1 LAFSLFKRLLIFD
14 FCESVLPIWGL
25 ATRGLRLVS
34 ILQQLTIRVED
45 ADLTKGG
52 MAKMTQAV
60 VIDDNK
66 DDLFIA
72 TRILHKLGIEDVL
85 QFSRIPDAVH
95 YLEDIAEDIRP
106 CPGLIVLDLNV
117 GHDSGFEVLR
127 LYKSNPKLQACD
139 IIVWTG
145 SGAVEK
151 ELCEH
156 FGVECVQ
163 KRAGD
168 SSLMKAISS
177 LLKKKKSI
185 HHDSAN
191 DAV

>member
-1 LAFSLFKRLLIFD
+1 MR
-14 FCESVLPIWGL
+14 
-25 ATRGLRLVS
+25 
-34 ILQQLTIRVED
+34 
-45 ADLTKGG
+45 AD
-52 MAKMTQAV
+52 MAKNTQAV

-72 TRILHKLGIEDVL
+72 TRILGRLGIKDVL
-85 QFSRIPDAVH
+85 QFSRIPEAIH
-95 YLEDIAEDIRP
+95 FLEDIAEEVRP
-106 CPGLIVLDLNV
+106 CPDLIVLDLNV

-156 FGVECVQ
+156 FGIECVQ

-168 SSLMKAISS
+168 SSLAKAISD
-177 LLKKKKSI
+177 LLKKKRQI
-185 HHDSAN
+185 
-191 DAV
+191 

>member
-1 LAFSLFKRLLIFD
+1 
-14 FCESVLPIWGL
+14 
-25 ATRGLRLVS
+25 
-34 ILQQLTIRVED
+34 
-45 ADLTKGG
+45 
-52 MAKMTQAV
+52 MTQAV

-85 QFSRIPDAVH
+85 QFSRIPDALH
-95 YLEDIAEDIRP
+95 FLEDIAEDVRP
-106 CPGLIVLDLNV
+106 CPDLIVLDLNV

-127 LYKSNPKLQACD
+127 FYKSIPKLHSCD

-145 SGAVEK
+145 SGSVEK

-163 KRAGD
+163 KKAGD
-168 SSLMKAISS
+168 SSLVKAISI
-177 LLKKKKSI
+177 LLKKKRQL
-185 HHDSAN
+185 
-191 DAV
+191 